1 MSEPRLQAQINK
13 KSVEYE
19 NHEEQWSESER
30 AQLISLWERNLS
42 LVDITENLKRPKHQI
57 IHALFELEQII
68 LNEKYEIII
77 QNYYS
82 NKVNL

>member
-1 MSEPRLQAQINK
+1 MAEPRLQVQINK

-19 NHEEQWSESER
+19 NHEEEWSETER
-30 AQLISLWERNLS
+30 AELLSFWERSLS

-68 LNEKYEIII
+68 LNEKYEITI

-82 NKVNL
+82 NKGNL